1 MKQKVFRLGIIT
13 FSALIAVAGVPA
25 GIAASRVQEKDR
37 PFSIEAVLS
46 APFPSDLI
54 AAPQGDRVAWVFNA
68 QGRRNIWVADGPD
81 FKARQVTAY
90 TEDDGQE
97 LGQLAFSPD
106 GSVLVYVRG
115 GPPNREGEV
124 PNPTSDPRGARQL
137 IMAVRVADGKAWEI
151 AEGSNPRLSPRGDL
165 VAFERRGRIFVA
177 PLMGGE
183 RERPLFEARGRNG
196 SPVWSPDG
204 TKLAFVSARGD
215 HSFIGVFDLERKQIT
230 WIAPSVDRDREP
242 VWSPD
247 GRRLAF
253 IRIPGAMADPPR
265 TREWEL
271 PFSLYVADVE
281 TGEARLVWASPNATA
296 GFAQTYPAEP
306 LRWAASD
313 RLVFYSEHEGWM
325 HLYSVPV
332 SGGKETVLTPG
343 EFEVEDSTLSPD
355 GRVIVF
361 NSNQDDIDRR
371 HLWRVN
377 VDGTGLRPL
386 TRGTGIE
393 WSPVITAERRYTLC
407 LSSTARRPAAP
418 ALVEERTTSVRVI
431 APEAIPRDF
440 PEQHLVEPQPVIV
453 KAPDGLSIHCQ
464 LFLPPNARAGDRRPA
479 VIFLHGGPIR
489 QMLLGWHPRGYYH
502 RAYGFNQYLAS
513 QGYVVL
519 SVNFRSGIGYGR
531 AFRLA
536 PNQGPRGASEYQDVV
551 AAAKYLQRRPEV
563 DPHKI
568 GLWGG
573 SYGGYLTA
581 LGLAR
586 NSDLF
591 AAGVD
596 LHGVHDWS
604 LRARLREGGGGWG
617 IQGQDLMRLAWESS
631 PVASVRFWYSPVL
644 FIHGDDDR
652 NVDFIETTDLIQ
664 RLRAEGKAHVEQL
677 IFPDEVHDFL
687 LHRNWIRAYRA
698 AAEFFDRFLKG
709 SQP

>member
-1 MKQKVFRLGIIT
+1 MRKVLGIWIMAMCVLAGG
-13 FSALIAVAGVPA
+13 ALSPRDGAPRRAPE
-25 GIAASRVQEKDR
+25 RDR

-54 AAPQGDRVAWVFNA
+54 AAPRGDRVAWVFNA

-81 FKARQVTAY
+81 FRARPVTSYA
-90 TEDDGQE
+90 EDDGQE
-97 LGQLAFSPD
+97 IGQLAFSPD
-106 GSVLVYVRG
+106 ASIIVYVRG
-115 GPPNREGEV
+115 GPPNREGES

-137 IMAVRVADGKAWEI
+137 ILAVRVEDGRTWEI
-151 AEGSNPRLSPRGDL
+151 AEGSNPRVSPRGDL

-177 PLMGGE
+177 PLAGGE

-204 TKLAFVSARGD
+204 TKLAFVSARGN
-215 HSFIGVFDLERKQIT
+215 HSFIGVFDLQKRTLT
-230 WIAPSVDRDREP
+230 WIAPSVDRDRSP

-253 IRIPGAMADPPR
+253 IRIPGATADPPR

-271 PFSLYVADVE
+271 PFSLYVADVQ
-281 TGEARLVWASPNATA
+281 TGEARLVWTSPNATA
-296 GFAQTYPAEP
+296 GFAQTYPSEP
-306 LRWAASD
+306 LRWAAAD

-355 GRVIVF
+355 GRTVVF
-361 NSNQDDIDRR
+361 NSNQDDRDRR
-371 HLWRVN
+371 HLWQVN

-393 WSPVITAERRYTLC
+393 WSPVITAARQYILC

-418 ALVEERTTSVRVI
+418 ALLEGATNTVRLI

-440 PEQHLVEPQPVIV
+440 PEQHLVEPQQVIV
-453 KAPDGLSIHCQ
+453 TAPDGLSIHCQ
-464 LFLPPNARAGDRRPA
+464 LFLPHGARPGDRRPA

-536 PNQGPRGASEYQDVV
+536 PNQGPRGASEYQDVL

-563 DPHKI
+563 DPQKI

-617 IQGQDLMRLAWESS
+617 IHGQELLRLAWESS
-631 PVASVRFWYSPVL
+631 PVASVRFWTSPVL

-652 NVDFIETTDLIQ
+652 NVDFVETTDLIQ

-698 AAEFFDRFLKG
+698 AADFFDRFLKG
-709 SQP
+709 GQP

>member
-1 MKQKVFRLGIIT
+1 L
-13 FSALIAVAGVPA
+13 
-25 GIAASRVQEKDR
+25 EKDR

-46 APFPSDLI
+46 APFPSQLI
-54 AAPQGDRVAWVFNA
+54 AAPRGDRVAWVFNA
-68 QGRRNIWVADGPD
+68 QGRRNIWAADGPD
-81 FKARQVTAY
+81 FRARQVTSY
-90 TEDDGQE
+90 MEDDGQE
-97 LGQLAFSPD
+97 ISQLAFSPD
-106 GSVLVYVRG
+106 ASVLVYVRG

-137 IMAVRVADGKAWEI
+137 IMAVRLEDGKTWEI
-151 AEGSNPRLSPRGDL
+151 AEGSNPQVSPRGDL

-177 PLMGGE
+177 PLAGGE

-204 TKLAFVSARGD
+204 TKVAFVSARGD
-215 HSFIGVFDLERKQIT
+215 HSFIGVFDLHKRAIT
-230 WIAPSVDRDREP
+230 WIAPSVDRDRSP

-281 TGEARLVWASPNATA
+281 TGEARSVWTSPNATA

-306 LRWAASD
+306 LRWAAGD

-332 SGGKETVLTPG
+332 SGGKEVALTPG

-355 GRVIVF
+355 GRVVVF
-361 NSNQDDIDRR
+361 NSNQGDIDRR
-371 HLWRVN
+371 HLWQVN

-393 WSPVITAERRYTLC
+393 WSPVITAERRYILC

-418 ALVEERTTSVRVI
+418 ALVEERANTVRLI
-431 APEAIPRDF
+431 APESIPRDF
-440 PEQHLVEPQPVIV
+440 PEQHLVEPQQVIV

-464 LFLPPNARAGDRRPA
+464 LFLPRDARPGDRRPA

-536 PNQGPRGASEYQDVV
+536 PDQGPRGASEYQDVI
-551 AAAKYLQRRPEV
+551 AAAKYLQQRPEV
-563 DPHKI
+563 DPQKI

-617 IQGQDLMRLAWESS
+617 IHGQDLMRLAWESS
-631 PVASVRFWYSPVL
+631 PVASVRFWTSPVL

-677 IFPDEVHDFL
+677 VFPDEVHDFL

-698 AAEFFDRFLKG
+698 AADFFDRFLKG

>member
-1 MKQKVFRLGIIT
+1 MQRVLGAWI
-13 FSALIAVAGVPA
+13 
-25 GIAASRVQEKDR
+25 IAACALVGGWLSPLAAASTHALEKDR

-46 APFPSDLI
+46 APFPSQLI
-54 AAPQGDRVAWVFNA
+54 AAPRGDRVAWVFNA

-81 FKARQVTAY
+81 FRARQVTSY
-90 TEDDGQE
+90 MEDDGQE
-97 LGQLAFSPD
+97 ISQLAFSPD
-106 GSVLVYVRG
+106 ASVLVYVRG

-137 IMAVRVADGKAWEI
+137 IMAVRLEDGKTWEI
-151 AEGSNPRLSPRGDL
+151 AEGSNPQVSPRGDL
-165 VAFERRGRIFVA
+165 VAFERRGRIFIA
-177 PLMGGE
+177 PLAGGE

-204 TKLAFVSARGD
+204 TKVAFVSARGD
-215 HSFIGVFDLERKQIT
+215 HSFIGVFDLHKRAIT
-230 WIAPSVDRDREP
+230 WIAPSVDRDRSP

-281 TGEARLVWASPNATA
+281 TGEARSVWTSPNATA

-306 LRWAASD
+306 LRWAAGD

-332 SGGKETVLTPG
+332 SGGKEVALTPG

-355 GRVIVF
+355 GRVVVF
-361 NSNQDDIDRR
+361 NSNQGDIDRR
-371 HLWRVN
+371 HLWQVN

-393 WSPVITAERRYTLC
+393 WSPVITAERRYILC

-418 ALVEERTTSVRVI
+418 ALVEERANTVRLI
-431 APEAIPRDF
+431 APESIPRDF
-440 PEQHLVEPQPVIV
+440 PEQHLVEPQQVIV

-464 LFLPPNARAGDRRPA
+464 LFLPRDARPGDRRPA

-536 PNQGPRGASEYQDVV
+536 PDQGPRGASEYQDVI
-551 AAAKYLQRRPEV
+551 AAAKYLQQRPEV
-563 DPHKI
+563 DPQKI

-617 IQGQDLMRLAWESS
+617 IHGQDLMRLAWESS
-631 PVASVRFWYSPVL
+631 PVASVRFWTSPVL

-677 IFPDEVHDFL
+677 VFPDEVHDFL

-698 AAEFFDRFLKG
+698 AADFFDRFLKG

>member
-1 MKQKVFRLGIIT
+1 MQRVLGAWI
-13 FSALIAVAGVPA
+13 
-25 GIAASRVQEKDR
+25 IAACALVGGWLSPLAAASTHALEKDR

-46 APFPSDLI
+46 APFPSQLI
-54 AAPQGDRVAWVFNA
+54 AAPRGDRVAWVFNA
-68 QGRRNIWVADGPD
+68 QGRRNIWAADGPD
-81 FKARQVTAY
+81 FRARQVTSY
-90 TEDDGQE
+90 MEDDGQE
-97 LGQLAFSPD
+97 ISQLAFSPD
-106 GSVLVYVRG
+106 ASVLVYVRG

-137 IMAVRVADGKAWEI
+137 IMAVRLEDGKTWEI
-151 AEGSNPRLSPRGDL
+151 AEGSNPQVSPRGDL

-177 PLMGGE
+177 PLAGGE

-204 TKLAFVSARGD
+204 TKVAFVSARGD
-215 HSFIGVFDLERKQIT
+215 HSFIGVFDLHKRAIT
-230 WIAPSVDRDREP
+230 WIAPSVDRDRSP

-281 TGEARLVWASPNATA
+281 TGEARSVWTSPNATA

-306 LRWAASD
+306 LRWAAGD

-332 SGGKETVLTPG
+332 SGGKEVALTPG

-355 GRVIVF
+355 GRVVVF
-361 NSNQDDIDRR
+361 NSNQGDIDRR
-371 HLWRVN
+371 HLWQVN

-393 WSPVITAERRYTLC
+393 WSPVITAERRYILC

-418 ALVEERTTSVRVI
+418 ALVEERANTVRLI
-431 APEAIPRDF
+431 APESIPRDF
-440 PEQHLVEPQPVIV
+440 PEQHLVEPQQVIV

-464 LFLPPNARAGDRRPA
+464 LFLPRDARPGDRRPA

-536 PNQGPRGASEYQDVV
+536 PDQGPRGASEYQDVI
-551 AAAKYLQRRPEV
+551 AAAKYLQQRPEV
-563 DPHKI
+563 DPQKI

-617 IQGQDLMRLAWESS
+617 IHGQDLMRLAWESS
-631 PVASVRFWYSPVL
+631 PVASVRFWTSPVL

-677 IFPDEVHDFL
+677 VFPDEVHDFL

-698 AAEFFDRFLKG
+698 AADFFDRFLKG

>member
-1 MKQKVFRLGIIT
+1 MKRKIFRIGVSLIW
-13 FSALIAVAGVPA
+13 ALVATAWPPFGF
-25 GIAASRVQEKDR
+25 ASRPMRERDR

-46 APFPSDLI
+46 APFPYNLI
-54 AAPQGDRVAWVFNA
+54 AAPRGDRVAWVFNA

-81 FKARQVTAY
+81 FTARPVTSY

-97 LGQLAFSPD
+97 LSQLAFSPD
-106 GSVLVYVRG
+106 ASVIVYVRG

-137 IMAVRVADGKAWEI
+137 IMAVRLEDGRTWEI
-151 AEGSNPRLSPRGDL
+151 AEGSNPRISPRGDL
-165 VAFERRGRIFVA
+165 VAFERRGRIFIA
-177 PLMGGE
+177 PLAGGE

-196 SPVWSPDG
+196 SPTWSPDG
-204 TKLAFVSARGD
+204 TKLAFVSSRGD
-215 HSFIGVFDLERKQIT
+215 HSFIGVFDLERRQIT

-242 VWSPD
+242 VWAPD
-247 GRRLAF
+247 SRRVAF
-253 IRIPGAMADPPR
+253 IRIPGATADPPR

-281 TGEARLVWASPNATA
+281 TGEARRVWTSPNATA

-371 HLWRVN
+371 HLWQVN

-393 WSPVITAERRYTLC
+393 WGPVVTAERRFVLC

-418 ALVEERTTSVRVI
+418 ALVEEQKGSVRLI
-431 APEAIPRDF
+431 APQAIPRDF
-440 PEQHLVEPQPVIV
+440 PEQHLVEPQQVIV
-453 KAPDGLSIHCQ
+453 KAPDGWSIHCQ
-464 LFLPPNARAGDRRPA
+464 LFLPPNARPGDRRPA

-563 DPHKI
+563 DPQKI

-604 LRARLREGGGGWG
+604 LRARLREGGGWG
-617 IQGQDLMRLAWESS
+617 LYGQDLMRLAWESS
-631 PVASVRFWYSPVL
+631 PVASVRFWHSPVL

-698 AAEFFDRFLKG
+698 AADFFDRFLKG

>member
-1 MKQKVFRLGIIT
+1 MRKIPGAWI
-13 FSALIAVAGVPA
+13 
-25 GIAASRVQEKDR
+25 IAACALLVGALSPFAPVSTPAVEKDR

-46 APFPSDLI
+46 APFPSNLI
-54 AAPQGDRVAWVFNA
+54 AAPRGDRVAWVFNA
-68 QGRRNIWVADGPD
+68 QGRRNVWVADGPD
-81 FKARQVTAY
+81 FRARQVTNY

-97 LGQLAFSPD
+97 LSQLAFSPD
-106 GSVLVYVRG
+106 ASVIVYVRG
-115 GPPNREGEV
+115 GPPNREGEI

-137 IMAVRVADGKAWEI
+137 IMAVRLEDGKTWEI
-151 AEGSNPRLSPRGDL
+151 AEGSNPQVSPRGDL

-177 PLMGGE
+177 PLVGGE

-215 HSFIGVFDLERKQIT
+215 HSFIGVFDLHKRTIT
-230 WIAPSVDRDREP
+230 WIAPSVDRDRSP

-281 TGEARLVWASPNATA
+281 TGEARSVWTSPNATA

-306 LRWAASD
+306 LRWAAGD
-313 RLVFYSEHEGWM
+313 HLVFYSEHEGWM

-332 SGGKETVLTPG
+332 SGGKETALTPG

-371 HLWRVN
+371 HLWQVN

-393 WSPVITAERRYTLC
+393 WSPVITAEQRRILC

-418 ALVEERTTSVRVI
+418 ALVEERTNTVRVI
-431 APEAIPRDF
+431 APEVIPRDF
-440 PEQHLVEPQPVIV
+440 PEPHLVEPQPVIV

-464 LFLPPNARAGDRRPA
+464 LFLPRDARPGDRRPA

-563 DPHKI
+563 DPQKI

-617 IQGQDLMRLAWESS
+617 IHGQELMRLAWESS
-631 PVASVRFWYSPVL
+631 PVASVRFWTSPVL

-698 AAEFFDRFLKG
+698 AADFFDRFLKG
-709 SQP
+709 GQP

>member
-1 MKQKVFRLGIIT
+1 MKQRVFELGIIA
-13 FSALIAVAGVPA
+13 FCALIIVAGLPV
-25 GIAASRVQEKDR
+25 GIAAPRVQEKDR

-46 APFPSDLI
+46 APFPSNLI
-54 AAPQGDRVAWVFNA
+54 AAPRGDRVAWVFNA

-97 LGQLAFSPD
+97 LSQLVFSPD
-106 GSVLVYVRG
+106 GSVIVYVRG

-137 IMAVRVADGKAWEI
+137 IMAVRVADGKTWEI
-151 AEGSNPRLSPRGDL
+151 AEGSNPRISPRGDL
-165 VAFERRGRIFVA
+165 VAFERRGRIFVV
-177 PLMGGE
+177 PLTGGE

-204 TKLAFVSARGD
+204 AKLAFISARGD

-247 GRRLAF
+247 GRRVAF

-281 TGEARLVWASPNATA
+281 TGEARLVWTSPNATA

-371 HLWRVN
+371 HLWQVN

-393 WSPVITAERRYTLC
+393 WSPVITAERRYILY
-407 LSSTARRPAAP
+407 LASTARRPAAP
-418 ALVEERTTSVRVI
+418 ARVEEHTASVRWI

-464 LFLPPNARAGDRRPA
+464 LFLPPTARAGDRRPA

-536 PNQGPRGASEYQDVV
+536 PHQGPRGASEYQDVV

-698 AAEFFDRFLKG
+698 AADFFDRFLKG

>member
-1 MKQKVFRLGIIT
+1 MKRKILGVGVSLIW
-13 FSALIAVAGVPA
+13 ALVAAWPSSGW
-25 GIAASRVQEKDR
+25 ASRPTGERDR

-54 AAPQGDRVAWVFNA
+54 AAPRGDRVAWVFNA

-81 FKARQVTAY
+81 FTARPVTSY

-97 LGQLAFSPD
+97 LSQLAFSPD
-106 GSVLVYVRG
+106 ASVIVYVRG
-115 GPPNREGEV
+115 GPPNREGDV

-137 IMAVRVADGKAWEI
+137 IMAVRLEDGRTWEI
-151 AEGSNPRLSPRGDL
+151 AEGSTPRISPRGDW

-177 PLMGGE
+177 PLAGGE

-204 TKLAFVSARGD
+204 TKLAFVSSRGD
-215 HSFIGVFDLERKQIT
+215 HSFIGVFDLERRQIT

-242 VWSPD
+242 VWAPD
-247 GRRLAF
+247 SRRLAF
-253 IRIPGAMADPPR
+253 IRIPGATADPPR

-281 TGEARLVWASPNATA
+281 TGEARRVWTSPNATA

-355 GRVIVF
+355 GRVLVF
-361 NSNQDDIDRR
+361 NSNQDDVDRR
-371 HLWRVN
+371 HLWQVN

-393 WSPVITAERRYTLC
+393 WSPVITAERRFILC

-418 ALVEERTTSVRVI
+418 ALVEEQKGSVRLI
-431 APEAIPRDF
+431 APQAIPRDF
-440 PEQHLVEPQPVIV
+440 PESHLVEPQQVIV
-453 KAPDGLSIHCQ
+453 KAPDGWSIHCQ
-464 LFLPPNARAGDRRPA
+464 LFLPPNARPGDRRPA

-489 QMLLGWHPRGYYH
+489 QMLLGWHPRQYYH

-563 DPHKI
+563 DPQKI

-604 LRARLREGGGGWG
+604 LRARLREGGGWG
-617 IQGQDLMRLAWESS
+617 LYGQDLMRLAWESS
-631 PVASVRFWYSPVL
+631 PVASVRFWHSPVL

-698 AAEFFDRFLKG
+698 AADFFDRFLKG